1 MPHPSTHPAIR
12 RVAIVGAGTIGASWA
27 ALFLAHGL
35 EVVVSD
41 PAPDAEPLTRE
52 RVRSAWPVLAE
63 LGRVA
68 AGANPDALRFEPD
81 LEAALKDAD
90 FVQENAPERED
101 FKTAL
106 FARMDAALPAHAIVA
121 SSSSGL
127 IMSRLQSGCAR
138 PERFVIGH
146 PFNPRT

>member
-12 RVAIVGAGTIGASWA
+12 RVAIVGAGAELG

-52 RVRSAWPVLAE
+52 RVRAAWPVLAE

-68 AGANPDALRFEPD
+68 AGAIPTRC
-81 LEAALKDAD
+81 
-90 FVQENAPERED
+90 
-101 FKTAL
+101 
-106 FARMDAALPAHAIVA
+106 A
-121 SSSSGL
+121 SSPTW
-127 IMSRLQSGCAR
+127 R
-138 PERFVIGH
+138 P
-146 PFNPRT
+146 P